1 MHDPTDPPIREFAD
15 RGTLWLLESPSNLRD
30 LVAMA
35 AREVADAL
43 DFALAERVNR
53 SFVPAD
59 LHKQEADLLYRVPF
73 KTGKADVWVYLLVE
87 HQSKPDRLMGLRVLS
102 YMVQVWDLQRLHWD
116 KERVPAARRRLAPI
130 VPLVFYT
137 GKRRWSAAPGLDA
150 VMYAPGV
157 LRRFVPRHETLFVGL
172 DGLPEA
178 SDGLSP
184 LATVLRVL
192 RAADG
197 DTEAMKAAL
206 ATAMRELEALPPE
219 SQDEWRRATQYLVL
233 LVRHKRTVDEQDA
246 LNQALADAIAGERH
260 EEVNEMTMTGA
271 QALLQEGHRLGVDEG
286 HRLGVD
292 EGRKEAAHAMLI
304 RLLERR
310 FGPLDDARR
319 GKIAMLTDE
328 QASLLGVRLLDARSP
343 EELGL

>member
-1 MHDPTDPPIREFAD
+1 
-15 RGTLWLLESPSNLRD
+15 
-30 LVAMA
+30 
-35 AREVADAL
+35 
-43 DFALAERVNR
+43 
-53 SFVPAD
+53 
-59 LHKQEADLLYRVPF
+59 
-73 KTGKADVWVYLLVE
+73 
-87 HQSKPDRLMGLRVLS
+87 
-102 YMVQVWDLQRLHWD
+102 MVQVWDLQRHHWD
-116 KERVPAARRRLAPI
+116 QERVPAARRRLAPI

-150 VMYAPGV
+150 VMHAPGV

-206 ATAMRELEALPPE
+206 ATAMRELEALPPG

-246 LNQALADAIAGERH
+246 LNQALADAIVGERH

-292 EGRKEAAHAMLI
+292 QGRHEAFKAL
-304 RLLERR
+304 LTLQLERR
-310 FGPLDDARR
+310 FGPLDDAQR
-319 GKIAMLTDE
+319 GKIATLTDE

>member
-1 MHDPTDPPIREFAD
+1 MHDANDPPIREFAD
-15 RGTLWLLESPSNLRD
+15 RGTLWLLESTSNLRD
-30 LVAMA
+30 LVA
-35 AREVADAL
+35 DAL
-43 DFALAERVNR
+43 DFGSAERVNR

-73 KTGKADVWVYLLVE
+73 RTGKSEVWIHLLVE
-87 HQSKPDRLMGLRVLS
+87 HPSKPDLWMNLRVLS
-102 YMVQVWDLQRLHWD
+102 YMVQVWDMQRHRWEQ
-116 KERVPAARRRLAPI
+116 ERPRSGRRRLAPI

-137 GKRRWSAAPGLDA
+137 GKRRWARVPGLEAVMQASAALQ
-150 VMYAPGV
+150 
-157 LRRFVPRHETLFVGL
+157 RFVPRHETLFVGL

-192 RAADG
+192 LAADG

-219 SQDEWRRATQYLVL
+219 AQ
-233 LVRHKRTVDEQDA
+233 
-246 LNQALADAIAGERH
+246 GERH

-271 QALLQEGHRLGVDEG
+271 EALMREG

-292 EGRKEAAHAMLI
+292 EGRRIGVDEGRRLGVDEGRMEAAHAMLI
-304 RLLERR
+304 RPFGASVRSAKRR
-310 FGPLDDARR
+310 TPRQDRHAHRRRGEPAGRADARR
-319 GKIAMLTDE
+319 PLAGGAWAVGE
-328 QASLLGVRLLDARSP
+328 VPRL
-343 EELGL
+343 